1 MSELPQCVYMTND
14 RFFALFQIRGDNVR
28 APLRDTV
35 EAAKEDL
42 LGLRKKHGGGGA
54 RKLLPRFV
62 FRYCTAK
69 DASGKGYYAARWIGD
84 VRCKAPLRTSV
95 FAAYLD
101 AKKMV
106 AAQTSSELANITFT
120 KFDFDCSRMKE
131 RKEDEQWKKE
141 KLAELEKKVEE
152 DFLVR
157 LRQTIQAEGVYMS
170 EMDFQELVD
179 QATDLSLIHI

>member
-1 MSELPQCVYMTND
+1 MSELPQCVYMWNN
-14 RFFALFQIRGDNVR
+14 RFRAQIEIRGDSVC
-28 APLRDTV
+28 APFRDTV
-35 EAAKEDL
+35 EAAKKDL
-42 LGLRKKHGGGGA
+42 LGLRKKHGGGGV

-69 DASGKGYYAARWIGD
+69 DASGKGYYAARWIGKF
-84 VRCKAPLRTSV
+84 RCKAPLRTSV

-120 KFDFDCSRMKE
+120 KFDFDSSRMKE

-141 KLAELEKKVEE
+141 KLVELEK
-152 DFLVR
+152 
-157 LRQTIQAEGVYMS
+157 
-170 EMDFQELVD
+170 
-179 QATDLSLIHI
+179 